1 MKHPLR
7 LAFRRSTIEGQRGNR
22 RGDGQ
27 RGMVRIASRDGKFQ
41 VDGLNAWYR
50 YWRDSY
56 HLMLTIPWWGFVSI
70 VSSVYIVINAM
81 FAILY
86 LLEPD
91 ALSGARPGS
100 FEDAF
105 FFSVHTLGS
114 IGYGVIAPK
123 TTYANTI
130 VTLEAI
136 MSLLMIAVVTGLAF
150 ARFSRP
156 TARILFSK
164 QAVVVPH
171 NGVPTLILRSAN
183 QRRNQILEA
192 EARLYLIRDE
202 YTLEGEFIR
211 RFHELPLLRSRT
223 PSFTLTW
230 NIMHPIHETSPLY
243 GETPESLATS
253 HAQLII
259 SLIGIDETVTETI
272 HARNTYSNHEVMW
285 DHRFMDIF
293 YLSQTGDRYL
303 DYRYFHEVQPHS
315 SQPTTAAFSESIR
328 LSQELPD
335 HRVGE

>member
-1 MKHPLR
+1 MKKPPLP
-7 LAFRRSTIEGQRGNR
+7 LSFRRSASHGRHGVI
-22 RGDGQ
+22 
-27 RGMVRIASRDGKFQ
+27 RIANQNGQLQ
-41 VDGLNAWYR
+41 VDRFNAWYT
-50 YWRDSY
+50 YWRDPY
-56 HLMLTIPWWGFVSI
+56 HLMLTVPWWGFFGI
-70 VSSVYIVINAM
+70 VSSVYLLINTV
-81 FAILY
+81 FAVLY

-91 ALSGARPGS
+91 GLTGARSGS

-150 ARFSRP
+150 ARFARP
-156 TARILFSK
+156 TARIIFSK
-164 QAVVVPH
+164 YAVIAPH
-171 NGVPTLILRSAN
+171 NGVPTLTLRSAN

-223 PSFTLTW
+223 PSFMLTW
-230 NIMHPIHETSPLY
+230 NIMHPISETSPLY
-243 GETPESLATS
+243 GETPESLAAS
-253 HAQLII
+253 HAQLIV

-272 HARNTYSNHEVMW
+272 HARNIYSNYEVMW
-285 DHRFMDIF
+285 DHYFMDIF
-293 YLSQTGDRYL
+293 HLSQSGDRYL
-303 DYRYFHEVQPHS
+303 DYRNFHKVQPRPNLS
-315 SQPTTAAFSESIR
+315 TTHDF
-328 LSQELPD
+328 
-335 HRVGE
+335 

>member
-1 MKHPLR
+1 M
-7 LAFRRSTIEGQRGNR
+7 I
-22 RGDGQ
+22 
-27 RGMVRIASRDGKFQ
+27 RIASRDGKLQ
-41 VDGLNAWYR
+41 VDGLNVWYR
-50 YWRDSY
+50 YWRDPY
-56 HLMLTIPWWGFVSI
+56 HLMLTIPWWGFFSI
-70 VSSVYIVINAM
+70 ISSIYLLINAV
-81 FAILY
+81 FGGLY

-91 ALSGARPGS
+91 ALTGARPGS

-156 TARILFSK
+156 TARIIFSK
-164 QAVVVPH
+164 RAVVMPH

-183 QRRNQILEA
+183 QRRNQIVEA

-230 NIMHPIHETSPLY
+230 NIMHPIYETSPLY
-243 GETPESLATS
+243 GETPESLAASNT
-253 HAQLII
+253 QLII

-272 HARNTYSNHEVMW
+272 HARNIYGNHEVMW

-303 DYRYFHEVQPHS
+303 DYRYFHEVQPQS
-315 SQPTTAAFSESIR
+315 NQSATDTLFASTQ
-328 LSQELPD
+328 LSQESA
-335 HRVGE
+335 EQ